1 MDLENFNIFEKTI
14 FPFLD
19 LENFP
24 KKDFFFVSLPYIILG
39 KILYNKYTRGYIR
52 LNYSTFRIYL
62 PTNCYGI
69 QPSILEYCI
78 IYLQSYQA
86 AQKYNFILFWLR
98 TARGAIL
105 NH

>member
-14 FPFLD
+14 FPFMD

-24 KKDFFFVSLPYIILG
+24 KKGIFFVSLPYIILG

-62 PTNCYGI
+62 PTNYYGI
-69 QPSILEYCI
+69 QLNIFQYCMI
-78 IYLQSYQA
+78 FLLSY
-86 AQKYNFILFWLR
+86 
-98 TARGAIL
+98 
-105 NH
+105 